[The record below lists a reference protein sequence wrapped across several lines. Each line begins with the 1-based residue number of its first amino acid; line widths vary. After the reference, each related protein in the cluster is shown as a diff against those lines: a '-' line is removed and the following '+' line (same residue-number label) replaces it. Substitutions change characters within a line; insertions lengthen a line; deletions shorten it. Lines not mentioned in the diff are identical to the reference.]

1 VVFLLGTITRGEFLS
16 TQLSAGNT
24 IETRCT
30 RCNGVL
36 NHTIV
41 AMVGEK
47 IVRVECSTCHGVH
60 AFHPVKAPKVPKAPA
75 AAKAGQKK
83 IATPRTSKADPE
95 AAARAEW
102 EALQPEMDASQA
114 IPYDMNRVY
123 RVKNLLS
130 HPNFGLGIVQLLIPP
145 NKIDVLFQAGK
156 KRLRCG

>member
-1 VVFLLGTITRGEFLS
+1 MNTK
-16 TQLSAGNT
+16 LSAGNT

-41 AMVGEK
+41 AMVAEK

-60 AFHPVKAPKVPKAPA
+60 AYHPVKVPKEPA
-75 AAKAGQKK
+75 AAKGTQKK
-83 IATPRTSKADPE
+83 AVSSRTSKADPE

-102 EALQPEMDASQA
+102 QALQTGMDATQA

-123 RVKNLLS
+123 RVKSLLS
-130 HPNFGLGIVQLLIPP
+130 HPNFGLGIVQLVIQP
-145 NKIDVLFQAGK
+145 NKIDVLFQNGK

>member
-1 VVFLLGTITRGEFLS
+1 MS
-16 TQLSAGNT
+16 TQLSAGST

-60 AFHPVKAPKVPKAPA
+60 AYHPVKAPKEPA
-75 AAKAGQKK
+75 AAKGTSKK
-83 IATPRTSKADPE
+83 AAAPRKAKADPE
-95 AAARAEW
+95 AVARAEW
-102 EALQPEMDASQA
+102 AELLLGMDSAQA
-114 IPYDMNRVY
+114 IPYDRTRVY
-123 RVKNLLS
+123 RLKNLLS
-130 HPNFGLGIVQLLIPP
+130 HPNFGLGIVQLVIPP
-145 NKIDVLFQAGK
+145 NKIDVLFQDGK

>member
-1 VVFLLGTITRGEFLS
+1 MSR
-16 TQLSAGNT
+16 QLSAGST

-30 RCNGVL
+30 RCKGVL

-60 AFHPVKAPKVPKAPA
+60 AYHPVKAPKAPA
-75 AAKAGQKK
+75 AARAAGTKAP
-83 IATPRTSKADPE
+83 APRKAKADPE

-102 EALQPEMDASQA
+102 AELQPDMDPALA
-114 IPYDMNRVY
+114 VPYDMNRPY
-123 RVKNLLS
+123 RLKSLLS

>member
-1 VVFLLGTITRGEFLS
+1 LS

-60 AFHPVKAPKVPKAPA
+60 AYHPVKVPKAPA
-75 AAKAGQKK
+75 TAKAGQKK
-83 IATPRTSKADPE
+83 AVATRTAKADPE

-102 EALQPEMDASQA
+102 EALQPDMDTAQA
-114 IPYDMNRVY
+114 VPYDMNRVY
-123 RVKNLLS
+123 RVKTLLS
-130 HPNFGLGIVQLLIPP
+130 HPNFGLGIVQLVIPP
-145 NKIDVLFQAGK
+145 HKIDVLFQAGK